1 METQVEKINSVRRV
15 LADLVTRINES
26 EASAQSREWPH
37 NSLTGVVRAYVVN
50 QTSVAR
56 SLVHSIA
63 QQLGLA
69 GPDAI
74 GQAVEGSTVTRFIG
88 TTMML
93 AQVSGVSQ
101 DEAQQATFATI
112 DEQKKRAVE
121 LVRHV
126 EAVVE
131 GEETI
136 EGRQL
141 QHGPLHYK

>member
-37 NSLTGVVRAYVVN
+37 ASLTGVVRAYVVS
-50 QTSVAR
+50 QAAIAR

-63 QQLGLA
+63 QQLGFP

-74 GQAVEGSTVTRFIG
+74 AQSVEGSTVTRFIG
-88 TTMML
+88 GTMML
-93 AQVSGVSQ
+93 AQASGVSA
-101 DEAQQATFATI
+101 DEAQKAAFATI

-136 EGRQL
+136 EGRQI

>member
-37 NSLTGVVRAYVVN
+37 NSLTGVVRAYVVS
-50 QTSVAR
+50 QSAVAR
-56 SLVHSIA
+56 GLVMSIA

-69 GPDAI
+69 GPDSIA
-74 GQAVEGSTVTRFIG
+74 QAVEGSTVTRFIG

-93 AQVSGVSQ
+93 AQVSGVSP